1 MNAAPHSD
9 PARPAPAPLCPILR
23 DGINRTSGL
32 ILSILLALA
41 AATVGIGLFAVGAV
55 SESGPTLSQ
64 GIAIGSLVLFALYLW
79 RVTRTSKGILPI
91 LVIAGIFVFY
101 FTGSIELTAALIG
114 LLFAIGEGSF
124 LLAVLPRKLL
134 GWFPMI
140 LLAAYGA
147 ALAVTRDPVGAA
159 AVLLPFPPML
169 VLAQSTRRA
178 AASEDGPTRVGVIC
192 ATALALGA
200 TMVAL
205 TALELYL
212 QLGSLSPEALAGF
225 MEELREAL
233 IESITSAEIPEGLA
247 PEMVEQLEEM
257 KTYANAQNTV
267 NSAFNLLPALFVVM
281 VNIIS
286 AVVQMMQHA
295 SLRTFGY
302 GDSIS
307 NRVRAFGMSLISC
320 IVFPV
325 AYLVV
330 FLEGSDASSLAGTI
344 AQNIYVILL
353 PGLALAGVIRIMG
366 GLARKGPRNLGCLF
380 YLFLLVPCLLI
391 LAPFIPAAVE
401 VIGHIYGAI
410 TSAIKPPEDD
420 DPFGPF

>member
-9 PARPAPAPLCPILR
+9 PARPDSASLCPILR
-23 DGINRTSGL
+23 DGVNRTSGL
-32 ILSILLALA
+32 ILSFLLALA
-41 AATVGIGLFAVGAV
+41 AATVGIGLLAVGTV
-55 SESGPTLSQ
+55 PESGPTLSQ

-101 FTGSIELTAALIG
+101 FTGSIELTAVLIG

-124 LLAVLPRKLL
+124 LLAVLPRKQLV
-134 GWFPMI
+134 WFPMI
-140 LLAAYGA
+140 LLAAYGVT
-147 ALAVTRDPVGAA
+147 LAVTRDPVGAA
-159 AVLLPFPPML
+159 AALIPFPPML

-178 AASEDGPTRVGVIC
+178 AASEEGPTRVGVIC

-200 TMVAL
+200 TLAAL
-205 TALELYL
+205 TALGLYM
-212 QLGSLSPEALAGF
+212 QLGSLSPDALMGF
-225 MEELREAL
+225 TEELRAAL
-233 IESITSAEIPEGLA
+233 IESITSAEIPEGLS

-257 KTYANAQNTV
+257 TSYANAQNTV
-267 NSAFNLLPALFVVM
+267 NSVFNLFPALFVVV
-281 VNIIS
+281 VNILS
-286 AVVQMMQHA
+286 AVAQMMQHA

-302 GDSIS
+302 GDSVS
-307 NRVRAFGMSLISC
+307 ERVRVFGMSLISC

-325 AYLVV
+325 AYMVV
-330 FLEGSDASSLAGTI
+330 FLEGSDASSLVGTV
-344 AQNIYVILL
+344 AQNVYVILL
-353 PGLALAGVIRIMG
+353 PGLALAGVIRIMS

-380 YLFLLVPCLLI
+380 YLFLLVPGLLI

-420 DPFGPF
+420 DPFGPI

>member
-9 PARPAPAPLCPILR
+9 PARPDSAPLCPIPR
-23 DGINRTSGL
+23 DGVNRTSGL
-32 ILSILLALA
+32 ILSVLLTLA
-41 AATVGIGLFAVGAV
+41 SAMVGIGLFAVGTV
-55 SESGPTLSQ
+55 SESGFSLPR
-64 GIAIGSLVLFALYLW
+64 GMAIASLVLFALYLW

-101 FTGSIELTAALIG
+101 FTGSVELTAALIG

-124 LLAVLPRKLL
+124 LLAVLPRRLF

-140 LLAAYGA
+140 PIAAYAA

-159 AVLLPFPPML
+159 AVLIPFPPML
-169 VLAQSTRRA
+169 VLALTTRRA
-178 AASEDGPTRVGVIC
+178 AASEEGPTRVGVIC
-192 ATALALGA
+192 ATALALGIS
-200 TMVAL
+200 VAVL
-205 TALELYL
+205 TASGLYM
-212 QLGSLSPEALAGF
+212 QLGSLSPDILMGF
-225 MEELREAL
+225 MEELRAAL
-233 IESITSAEIPEGLA
+233 IEGITSAEIPEGLA

-257 KTYANAQNTV
+257 KTYSNAQNVV
-267 NSAFNLLPALFVVM
+267 NSVFNLLPALFVVV

-302 GDSIS
+302 GDSVS

-320 IVFPV
+320 IVFLA

-330 FLEGSDASSLAGTI
+330 FLGGSDTSSLAGTI
-344 AQNIYVILL
+344 AQNVYVILL
-353 PGLALAGVIRIMG
+353 PGLALAGVIRIMS
-366 GLARKGPRNLGCLF
+366 GLARKGPRHLGCLF

-391 LAPFIPAAVE
+391 LAPVIPAAIE

-410 TSAIKPPEDD
+410 TSAIKPPDD
-420 DPFGPF
+420 DSFGPF